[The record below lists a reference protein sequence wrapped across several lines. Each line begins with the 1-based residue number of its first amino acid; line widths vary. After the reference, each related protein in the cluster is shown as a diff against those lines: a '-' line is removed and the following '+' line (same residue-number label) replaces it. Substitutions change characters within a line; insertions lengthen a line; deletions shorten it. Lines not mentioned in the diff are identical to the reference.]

1 MFCVLSMNNGEGDP
15 RSELRTDLDGW
26 APDVVRVY
34 VLQGVGDSEDVITLA
49 LVENDP
55 GRVEAGKQV
64 FRVAEE
70 LRVREWRA
78 GRVAM
83 DAGLI

>member
-1 MFCVLSMNNGEGDP
+1 MLSTNKGEGDP
-15 RSELRTDLDGW
+15 RSELRTDLDRW
-26 APDVVRVY
+26 PPDVVRVY
-34 VLQGVGDSEDVITLA
+34 VLQGVGGSEDIATLA

-55 GRVEAGKQV
+55 GRVEAGEQV

-78 GRVAM
+78 GRAALA
-83 DAGLI
+83 AGLV

>member
-1 MFCVLSMNNGEGDP
+1 MFCVLSTNKGEGVP
-15 RSELRTDLDGW
+15 SSELRTDLDGW

-34 VLQGVGDSEDVITLA
+34 VLQGVGDSEDVTTLA

-55 GRVEAGKQV
+55 GRVEAGEQV
-64 FRVAEE
+64 FRVAED

-78 GRVAM
+78 GRAAVA
-83 DAGLI
+83 AALV